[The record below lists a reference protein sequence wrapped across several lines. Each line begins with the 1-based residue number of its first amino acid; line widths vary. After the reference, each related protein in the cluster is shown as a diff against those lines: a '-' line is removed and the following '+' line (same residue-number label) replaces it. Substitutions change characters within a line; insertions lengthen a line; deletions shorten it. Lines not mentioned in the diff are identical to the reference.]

1 MRISVNF
8 NRDWRFHYG
17 DVYRTVVKS
26 HSNAYYAS
34 KTGYQFN
41 AAARDFDDAEWQTVC
56 LPHDYIVSTPHAPEN
71 DLSHGYHAQENAW
84 YRKVFLLPQE

>member
-56 LPHDYIVSTPHAPEN
+56 LPHD
-71 DLSHGYHAQENAW
+71 
-84 YRKVFLLPQE
+84 